1 MVQTTDSNYTWD
13 YRMRIFKDASVP
25 KTLIKIFLFTV
36 IAIMVFVLA
45 LALIEGDLTTSVFIE
60 VAEGFGLV
68 FLGLTVLT
76 LLSYYVVFAAIH
88 GGKYDIVYKMDDKGV
103 SFITAKGTM
112 DKVKKT
118 ALLGAVAG
126 IAAGSL
132 PTVGSSI
139 LAATRSSMYTKFA
152 AVTKVVIYGRNKK
165 LVLTESHIA
174 KNHIYAQQDNFEQ
187 ISKHILGKCT
197 KAKVISKR

>member
-1 MVQTTDSNYTWD
+1 
-13 YRMRIFKDASVP
+13 MRIFKDASVP

-36 IAIMVFVLA
+36 IAIMIFVLG
-45 LALIEGDLTTSVFIE
+45 LALIEGDLTASVFIE

-76 LLSYYVVFAAIH
+76 LLSYYIVFAAIH

-132 PTVGSSI
+132 STVGSSI
-139 LAATRSSMYTKFA
+139 LTATRSSMYTKFS
-152 AVTKVVIYGRNKK
+152 AVTKVVIYNRSKK
-165 LVLTESHIA
+165 LVLTENHVA
-174 KNHIYAQQDNFEQ
+174 KNHIYAEQDDFEM
-187 ISKHILGKCT
+187 ISKHLLEKCT
-197 KAKVISKR
+197 KAKVINKR